1 MQGRRAIVT
10 EWTRPIDGGWSIS
23 GRIARL
29 ATLGPMSL
37 LLNPAT
43 NDYSQFDAETRRLLR
58 ATIDFFESYGKE
70 RLLQA
75 DLNAEWVTDFLEFEK
90 KEKLFATFLSLIHI

>member
-1 MQGRRAIVT
+1 
-10 EWTRPIDGGWSIS
+10 
-23 GRIARL
+23 
-29 ATLGPMSL
+29 MSL

-75 DLNAEWVTDFLEFEK
+75 DLTSGFHADFV
-90 KEKLFATFLSLIHI
+90 S